1 MEYILSVENKCK
13 FCDWT
18 AETGTPTIAITED
31 QKIDAFCPVCCF
43 ELKVSMQKTVEEF
56 EKSSLVKERCRP

>member
-1 MEYILSVENKCK
+1 MEYILSIENKCK

-31 QKIDAFCPVCCF
+31 LKIDAFCPVCCF
-43 ELKVSMQKTVEEF
+43 ELEVSMQTTVEEF
-56 EKSSLVKERCRP
+56 EKRPLVKQERCP